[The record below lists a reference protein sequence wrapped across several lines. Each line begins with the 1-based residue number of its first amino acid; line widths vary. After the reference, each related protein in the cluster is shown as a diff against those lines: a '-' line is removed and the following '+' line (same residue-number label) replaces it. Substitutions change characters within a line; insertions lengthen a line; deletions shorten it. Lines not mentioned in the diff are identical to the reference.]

1 MYIFKDLRGMG
12 THLLSIDWLDCRLS
26 HLCDVRLGAAQ
37 ASHLKPPEKSQ
48 NKKL

>member
-1 MYIFKDLRGMG
+1 MYVSKDVRRIGINS
-12 THLLSIDWLDCRLS
+12 LSIDWLDCRLS

-48 NKKL
+48 NKK